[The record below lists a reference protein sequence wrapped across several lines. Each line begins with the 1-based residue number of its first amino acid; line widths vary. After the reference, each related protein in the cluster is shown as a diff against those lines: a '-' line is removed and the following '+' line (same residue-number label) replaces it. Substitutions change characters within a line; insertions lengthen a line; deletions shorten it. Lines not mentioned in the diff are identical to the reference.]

1 MKNICFISGDISRSG
16 GTERV
21 GLLIANYLVSRG
33 YNVSILSIWRGEKTF
48 FFCNP
53 QIKKYTLIQN
63 WLEKKL
69 HRFKFISI
77 LKYHY
82 FIKKNKFDFIIDI
95 DTILANLSTYAIRGT
110 KCKLIS
116 WEHFNYLETIKDS
129 QRIKA
134 LKKIERHSCQLV
146 VLTRKDLNLH
156 LTKTKLK
163 KDRIT
168 QIYNPISFTPSRKID
183 INKKRV
189 ITLGNFI
196 PDKGYDLLL
205 KIWSIVEKNIST
217 DWYLEI
223 VGSGKEEKKLKDLKE
238 DLKLTRVIFSPKT
251 QNVEHKYLQS
261 SIYVLSSRNEGF
273 PMVLLEACAM
283 GLPIIAFNC
292 NTGPDEIIE
301 DGLNGFLIE
310 PFDITLF
317 AQKLIELITNKS
329 LREKFSKKSIEIA
342 QKFQID
348 KIGNEWE
355 SLLNHL

>member
-1 MKNICFISGDISRSG
+1 M
-16 GTERV
+16 
-21 GLLIANYLVSRG
+21 
-33 YNVSILSIWRGEKTF
+33 
-48 FFCNP
+48 
-53 QIKKYTLIQN
+53 
-63 WLEKKL
+63 
-69 HRFKFISI
+69 RFKV
-77 LKYHY
+77 
-82 FIKKNKFDFIIDI
+82 N
-95 DTILANLSTYAIRGT
+95 
-110 KCKLIS
+110 
-116 WEHFNYLETIKDS
+116 
-129 QRIKA
+129 
-134 LKKIERHSCQLV
+134 
-146 VLTRKDLNLH
+146 
-156 LTKTKLK
+156 
-163 KDRIT
+163 
-168 QIYNPISFTPSRKID
+168 